1 MVSLPTHQ
9 RSLHGE
15 ARGQRA
21 LAGGDT
27 RRQGG
32 PGTVLRKRQGGQPG
46 KPRHKLGVMGEMVV
60 VVAGTTP
67 SMSLPQGSGGEV
79 THGPPWCAAPVAAET
94 RRPSWQR
101 EAESV

>member
-32 PGTVLRKRQGGQPG
+32 PGTVLRRRQGGQSG
-46 KPRHKLGVMGEMVV
+46 KPRHKLGVMG
-60 VVAGTTP
+60 GY
-67 SMSLPQGSGGEV
+67 GDGGGRYHPLHV
-79 THGPPWCAAPVAAET
+79 PAT
-94 RRPSWQR
+94 RQWW
-101 EAESV
+101 